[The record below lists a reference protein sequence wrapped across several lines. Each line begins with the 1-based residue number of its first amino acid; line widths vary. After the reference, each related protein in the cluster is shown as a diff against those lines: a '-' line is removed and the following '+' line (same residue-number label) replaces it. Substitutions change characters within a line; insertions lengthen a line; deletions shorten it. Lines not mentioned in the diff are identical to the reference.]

1 MRFEWAAAALIAIA
15 GTRHLE
21 AQNVFSTTT
30 TLVRVD
36 VAVTL
41 NGRPVD
47 GLRAADFEVRDN
59 GVPQEISIVHAADVP
74 LSVYL
79 VLDASASVSGEKIT
93 HLTQAA
99 DAFLSALTHD
109 DRATLITFSHNVELV
124 TALEATPDAARRA
137 MARVKPSGATALYDA
152 LSAALLL
159 PGIPGR
165 RTIAIVF
172 SDGKDTLSW
181 TSEPSLLDLARR
193 TQMVVY
199 AIALDDPASRAVASR
214 IEARHLVI
222 LRRLAEATGGQMGHA
237 DSLAELRPL
246 FADALRDIRG
256 RYVLAY
262 HPEGVAGEGWHTIHV
277 GLRGRRGVIRSRPGY
292 IAGQ

>member
-1 MRFEWAAAALIAIA
+1 MRFGWAAAVLVSIANP
-15 GTRHLE
+15 HYVD
-21 AQNVFSTTT
+21 AQTVFSTTT

-41 NGRPVD
+41 NGRPVE
-47 GLRAADFEVRDN
+47 GLTAADFELRDN
-59 GVPQEISIVHAADVP
+59 GVPQEISIVNAADVP

-79 VLDASASVSGEKIT
+79 ILDASASVTGEKIT

-99 DAFLSALTHD
+99 DAFLSALGHD
-109 DRATLITFSHNVELV
+109 DRATLITFSHNIEFL

-137 MARVKPSGATALYDA
+137 MAGVKPSGATALYDA
-152 LSAALLL
+152 LTAALLL
-159 PGIPGR
+159 PVIPGR

-181 TSEPSLLDLARR
+181 TPEPALTELARR
-193 TQMVVY
+193 TDLVMY
-199 AIALDDPASRAVASR
+199 TIALNDPGTRSAASRN
-214 IEARHLVI
+214 EPRHLAV
-222 LRRLAEATGGQMGHA
+222 LRRLAETTGGQMGDA
-237 DSLAELRPL
+237 DSLAQLRPL

-262 HPEGVAGEGWHTIHV
+262 HPEGVAADGWHTIHV
-277 GLRGRRGVIRSRPGY
+277 SLRGRRGAIRSRPGY
-292 IAGQ
+292 MAAP